1 MKCDKAII
9 NRLKRTQGQMNGVLN
24 MILEESS
31 CEEIV
36 TQLKAIKSSIEK
48 TIALITTTNLIQNI
62 EKTHN
67 IKLDDN
73 DKSIDLIIKSI

>member
-1 MKCDKAII
+1 MKCDKAIV

-24 MILEESS
+24 LITEEAT

-48 TIALITTTNLIQNI
+48 TIGLITTTNLVQNI
-62 EKTHN
+62 ENNHD
-67 IKLDDN
+67 IKLDN
-73 DKSIDLIIKSI
+73 IDEALELIIKSM